1 MLDVSGWRVETKN
14 VSELQIGRV
23 EIGQPVKVWVNA
35 FQNETLTGRVIA
47 ISPDAVVQQGDI
59 TYTLIISLDP
69 CQLNLRPG
77 MTTQVE
83 ILSD

>member
-1 MLDVSGWRVETKN
+1 MSKALPA
-14 VSELQIGRV
+14 QIHPFRLALRG
-23 EIGQPVKVWVNA
+23 
-35 FQNETLTGRVIA
+35 ETLTGRVIA